1 MTGLQIIKSL
11 EAASVKQAERI
22 TKLTQLRT
30 RLESKLDKQ
39 RNEERGVSIPLIF
52 LKSYTR
58 FESVSKVSHDDIP
71 RQPHND

>member
-39 RNEERGVSIPLIF
+39 RNELARLHQEVARLKREKKDRVVELRAAKERA
-52 LKSYTR
+52 
-58 FESVSKVSHDDIP
+58 
-71 RQPHND
+71 